1 MRNLWKRHKVLLVGI
16 PCVLLIVAG
25 VALWLI
31 GSRNQRLNA
40 SLEEGNRCL
49 EELDYNQAV
58 VYYRQALEVDDSNR
72 DANLGLA
79 EAYQGLGQDSYAE
92 SVYQD
97 MLAEDDS
104 QADVYE
110 LLAQLYIQQSKLDE
124 ARQLLDEASQKVED
138 EEITVLYQL
147 TRPEPPTT
155 SYDAGA
161 YQDRIAV
168 ELIPSASEQVIYY
181 TLDGTDPTVD
191 SPVYTEPLI
200 LPNGVTQ
207 LRAIA
212 VNSIG
217 YQSDIAVYEYDLQ
230 IRDVEITLE
239 EPVIERIIR
248 DTLDIPGGQPIYNDD
263 IEQITELYIVGD
275 AVSSGRDEYT
285 VNLKEG
291 TYIVNGSEYTFS
303 GTGQIRTLN
312 DLQYM
317 PYLSR
322 LVVGYQGELDISGL
336 SRCTGI
342 TELSL
347 VEDQLSD
354 ADIQVLAG
362 LTQLQALNLGWNE
375 ISSLS
380 PLSGLTGLTTLS
392 VWGNRLSSLAG
403 IEGLVNLTYLDFSDN
418 QITDITPVQGM
429 TALEELWMYD
439 NQVSSLTGL
448 TGLESLRVLMLKGNP
463 IEDLETVRAIYPR
476 LERLDVDLLNLGGEE
491 E

>member
-1 MRNLWKRHKVLLVGI
+1 MRNLWKRHKVLLIGI
-16 PCVLLIVAG
+16 PVVLLIVAG
-25 VALWLI
+25 VVLWLV
-31 GSRNQRLNA
+31 GSRNHRLNV

-97 MLAEDDS
+97 MLEEDDS
-104 QADVYE
+104 QAEIYE

-124 ARQLLDEASQKVED
+124 ARQLLDEAHEKVED
-138 EEITVLYQL
+138 EAITVLYEL
-147 TRPEPPTT
+147 TRPQAPGT
-155 SYDAGA
+155 SYEAGA

-168 ELIPSASEQVIYY
+168 ELIPAADGQIIYY
-181 TLDGTDPTVD
+181 TLDGTDPTTQ

-207 LRAIA
+207 IRAIA

-230 IRDVEITLE
+230 IRDVEVVLE

-248 DTLDIPGGQPIYNDD
+248 DTLEIPSSEPIYNDD
-263 IEQITELYIVGD
+263 IEQITELYIVGST
-275 AVSSGRDEYT
+275 VSSGADEYT

-291 TYIVNGSEYTFS
+291 IYIVNGSEYTFS
-303 GTGQIRTLN
+303 GTGQISTLN

-317 PYLSR
+317 PYLRR
-322 LVVGYQGELDISGL
+322 LVVGYQGDLDISGL
-336 SRCTGI
+336 ARCTGI

-347 VEDQLSD
+347 VEDQLTD
-354 ADIQVLAG
+354 ADIQVLSGLAG
-362 LTQLQALNLGWNE
+362 LQALNLGWNQ
-375 ISSLS
+375 ISNLS
-380 PLSGLTGLTTLS
+380 PLAGLNNLTTLS
-392 VWGNRLSSLAG
+392 LWGNRLSALTG
-403 IEGLVNLTYLDFSDN
+403 IEGLTNLTYLDFADN
-418 QITDITPVQGM
+418 QVTDLTPVQNL

-439 NQVSSLTGL
+439 NQVSNLSSLTGL
-448 TGLESLRVLMLKGNP
+448 ASLRVLMLKGNP
-463 IEDLETVRAIYPR
+463 IDDLETVRAIYPR

>member
-1 MRNLWKRHKVLLVGI
+1 M
-16 PCVLLIVAG
+16 
-25 VALWLI
+25 
-31 GSRNQRLNA
+31 
-40 SLEEGNRCL
+40 
-49 EELDYNQAV
+49 
-58 VYYRQALEVDDSNR
+58 DDSSQG
-72 DANLGLA
+72 ANLGLA

-248 DTLDIPGGQPIYNDD
+248 DTLDIPGGQPF
-263 IEQITELYIVGD
+263 ITTT
-275 AVSSGRDEYT
+275 SSR
-285 VNLKEG
+285 
-291 TYIVNGSEYTFS
+291 
-303 GTGQIRTLN
+303 
-312 DLQYM
+312 
-317 PYLSR
+317 SR
-322 LVVGYQGELDISGL
+322 S
-336 SRCTGI
+336 CT
-342 TELSL
+342 
-347 VEDQLSD
+347 
-354 ADIQVLAG
+354 
-362 LTQLQALNLGWNE
+362 
-375 ISSLS
+375 SSAM
-380 PLSGLTGLTTLS
+380 
-392 VWGNRLSSLAG
+392 R
-403 IEGLVNLTYLDFSDN
+403 
-418 QITDITPVQGM
+418 
-429 TALEELWMYD
+429 
-439 NQVSSLTGL
+439 
-448 TGLESLRVLMLKGNP
+448 
-463 IEDLETVRAIYPR
+463 
-476 LERLDVDLLNLGGEE
+476 
-491 E
+491 